1 MEKKK
6 KSDFGKLFE
15 PKAFQH
21 ISLQSKLNQ
30 PIADKNDFSFNLLH
44 ISYEDSH

>member
-1 MEKKK
+1 MQANQEWKKK

-30 PIADKNDFSFNLLH
+30 PIPDKM
-44 ISYEDSH
+44 ISPLIYFK